1 VSLLWRDR
9 LYIALSP
16 ERVTL
21 ARVGR
26 GLHAQ
31 LGARQSIVCGEGGW
45 EDVLAEALR
54 KPEWSNTV
62 ATVILSNHLLR
73 YQVVPWR
80 EQLDNA
86 EVEALM
92 RHTFSEVYGPVASG
106 WELRWHSDKPAT
118 PWLAS
123 AVEQALL
130 ARVQAILAETKIRLY
145 SVQPYLMTAF
155 NHWRNEFKG
164 GQQWFVL
171 GEPERA
177 CICLIRDGSWVSVG
191 NYRIDQDRVQEN
203 LQVLLEREVV
213 LSGCHEMP
221 QDMLMLA
228 PDDWGLV
235 KGVRRLQAPL
245 PAGLS
250 AAEFNQYAMALEGI
264 N

>member
-1 VSLLWRDR
+1 MSLLWRDR

-31 LGARQSIVCGEGGW
+31 AGARQSIACGEGGW
-45 EDVLAEALR
+45 ESALAEALR

-62 ATVILSNHLLR
+62 ATVILSNHLVR
-73 YQVVPWR
+73 YQVVPWSG
-80 EQLDNA
+80 QLDDA
-86 EVEALM
+86 EVAALM

-123 AVEQALL
+123 GVEQALL
-130 ARVQAILAETKIRLY
+130 ARVQAILAEAKIRLY

-155 NHWRNEFKG
+155 NRWRNEFKG

-177 CICLIRDGSWVSVG
+177 CICLIRDGSWVNVG
-191 NYRIDQDRVQEN
+191 NYRIEQDVQES

-213 LSGCHEMP
+213 LSGSHETP
-221 QDMLMLA
+221 QEVLMRA
-228 PDDWGLV
+228 PEDWGLI

-250 AAEFNQYAMALEGI
+250 AEEGGQYAMALEGMV
-264 N
+264 